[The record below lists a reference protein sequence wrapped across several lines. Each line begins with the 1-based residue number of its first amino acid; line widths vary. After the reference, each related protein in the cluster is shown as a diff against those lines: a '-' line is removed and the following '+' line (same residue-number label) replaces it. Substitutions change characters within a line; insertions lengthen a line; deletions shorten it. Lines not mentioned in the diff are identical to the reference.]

1 MVRQETAFIKAEGRY
16 ANTGR
21 SQGTATRGLMQGPR
35 ALSWVGG
42 ELSAAGEATG
52 QVWSEEGGTLGL
64 LRVGPFTIQ
73 NNHLSIFKK
82 QNIHQGELQLK
93 SSTPK

>member
-1 MVRQETAFIKAEGRY
+1 MQTLADHRGQQLEVWCRVPELLAGLEVSPPLLE
-16 ANTGR
+16 
-21 SQGTATRGLMQGPR
+21 SQQ
-35 ALSWVGG
+35 
-42 ELSAAGEATG
+42 G
-52 QVWSEEGGTLGL
+52 QVWSEEGGTLEL